1 MKFKLDANLGT
12 RGRRV
17 LEDAEHDVSTA
28 ELQGLARSSDKTL
41 IEACTAEGRSL
52 VTLDT
57 DFADAMRYPPSRY
70 AGIIVVRT
78 LPRTTAVEVEAAI
91 RSLLGAVGDSTL
103 EGRLLIVDTSGRVRE
118 YKPTDETET

>member
-1 MKFKLDANLGT
+1 
-12 RGRRV
+12 
-17 LEDAEHDVSTA
+17 
-28 ELQGLARSSDKTL
+28 
-41 IEACTAEGRSL
+41 L

-70 AGIIVVRT
+70 AGIVVVRT
-78 LPRTTAVEVEAAI
+78 LPRTTAIEVEVAI

-118 YKPTDETET
+118 YKPTHETES